1 MRIGVPRE
9 IKDHE
14 FRVALTPV
22 GAHELVSAG
31 HQVLVESGAGAG
43 SRLDDDVYRSV
54 GARIVP
60 RVEDVWADAE
70 MILKVKEP
78 LESEYGFL
86 RPGLVLFT
94 FLHLAGMP
102 GLTEALCSARV
113 TALGYET
120 VELRNGDL
128 PLLAPMSEI
137 AGRLAAQVAAHY
149 LEQPTGGSGRLFGG
163 IAGVPPARVAVLGIG
178 SAGRH
183 ACIVAAALGGNVTGF
198 DRRVDRLR
206 ELLGHQYV
214 GNIVTA
220 IAVPSVVA
228 RAVTESDVV
237 IGAVL
242 RPGERAPCVVT
253 REMVRNMPEKSVIV
267 DISVDQGGCVE
278 TTRPTSHT
286 DPVYYEEGVLHYA
299 VPNMP
304 GAVPHTSTHAL
315 CNATLPYILSV
326 ADNGVEE
333 TARRD
338 CAFAK
343 GLNVY
348 NGSLVSRAV
357 AESLA
362 LEVEPLEQ
370 LIPGVAA

>member
-14 FRVALTPV
+14 FRVALTPA

-31 HQVLVESGAGAG
+31 HDVLIESNAGTG
-43 SRLDDDVYRSV
+43 SRLDDDVYRSA
-54 GARIVP
+54 GARIVT
-60 RVEDVWADAE
+60 RTEDVWADAD

-78 LESEYGFL
+78 LETEYGFL

-94 FLHLAGMP
+94 FLHLAGVP
-102 GLTEALCSARV
+102 ELTGALCSARV

-137 AGRLAAQVAAHY
+137 AGRLAAQIAAHY
-149 LEQPTGGSGRLFGG
+149 SQQPAGGTGRLFGG
-163 IAGVPPARVAVLGIG
+163 IAGVPPARIAVLGVG

-183 ACIVAAALGGNVTGF
+183 AALVAAALGGNVTGF

-206 ELLGHQYV
+206 ELLEHHHV

-220 IAVPSVVA
+220 VAAPSVVA
-228 RAVTESDVV
+228 SAVMESDVV

-242 RPGERAPCVVT
+242 RPGERAPRVVT
-253 REMVRNMPEKSVIV
+253 REMVRNMPDRSVIV
-267 DISVDQGGCVE
+267 DISVDQGGCIE
-278 TTRPTSHT
+278 TTHATSHT

-326 ADNGVEE
+326 ANDGLEE
-333 TARRD
+333 AVRRD
-338 CAFAK
+338 CALAK
-343 GLNVY
+343 GVNVF

-357 AESLA
+357 AESLG
-362 LEVEPLEQ
+362 LEVEPLEH
-370 LIPGVAA
+370 LIPGVTA

>member
-1 MRIGVPRE
+1 MRIGVPLE
-9 IKDHE
+9 IKDQE
-14 FRVALTPV
+14 FRVALTPA
-22 GAHELVSAG
+22 GAHELASAG
-31 HQVLVESGAGAG
+31 HEVLVESDAGAG
-43 SRLDDDVYRSV
+43 SRLDDDAYRSA

-60 RVEDVWADAE
+60 RAEDVWADAE
-70 MILKVKEP
+70 MIVKVKEP

-94 FLHLAGMP
+94 FLHLAGVP
-102 GLTEALCSARV
+102 ELTGVLCSARA

-120 VELRNGDL
+120 VELPNGDL

-149 LEQPTGGSGRLFGG
+149 LEHPAGGMGRLFGG
-163 IAGVPPARVAVLGIG
+163 IAGVPPATITILGVG

-183 ACIVAAALGGNVTGF
+183 AAIVAAALGGNVTAF

-206 ELLGHQYV
+206 WLLEHHDM

-220 IAVPSVVA
+220 VAVPAVVA
-228 RAVTESDVV
+228 RVVMESDVV
-237 IGAVL
+237 IGAIL
-242 RPGERAPCVVT
+242 RPGERAPRVVT
-253 REMVRNMPEKSVIV
+253 REMVRSMPDRSVIV

-278 TTRPTSHT
+278 TTHPTTHT
-286 DPVYYEEGVLHYA
+286 APVYYEEGVLHYA

-304 GAVPHTSTHAL
+304 GAVPHTSTRAL
-315 CNATLPYILSV
+315 CNATLPYILSI
-326 ADNGVEE
+326 ADSGVEN

-338 CAFAK
+338 RALAK
-343 GLNVY
+343 GINIFS
-348 NGSLVSRAV
+348 GALVSQAV
-357 AESLA
+357 AESLG
-362 LEVEPLEQ
+362 LEAEPLER

>member
-14 FRVALTPV
+14 FRVALTPA
-22 GAHELVSAG
+22 GAHELSSAG
-31 HQVLVESGAGAG
+31 HEVLVESGAGTG

-60 RVEDVWADAE
+60 RAEDVWADAE

-102 GLTEALCSARV
+102 ELTEALCSAGV

-120 VELRNGDL
+120 VELPDGGL

-137 AGRLAAQVAAHY
+137 AGRLAAQTAAHY
-149 LEQPTGGSGRLFGG
+149 LEEPAGGSGRLFGG

-178 SAGRH
+178 SAGRQ
-183 ACIVAAALGGNVTGF
+183 AAAVAAALGGSVTGF

-206 ELLGHQYV
+206 DLLEHRYV
-214 GNIVTA
+214 GSIVTA
-220 IAVPSVVA
+220 VAAPSVVA
-228 RAVTESDVV
+228 KAVMESDVV

-253 REMVRNMPEKSVIV
+253 REMVRNMPDRSVIV

-278 TTRPTSHT
+278 TTHPTTHT

-299 VPNMP
+299 VANMP

-326 ADNGVEE
+326 ANDGVEE
-333 TARRD
+333 AARRD
-338 CAFAK
+338 RSLAK
-343 GLNVY
+343 GFNVFK
-348 NGSLVSRAV
+348 GSLVSRAV
-357 AESLA
+357 AESLE
-362 LEVEPLEQ
+362 LEVEPLAH
-370 LIPGVAA
+370 LIPGLAA